1 MLEWPIR
8 YAWKAYVPQKGTEGS
23 NPSLSAFYRV
33 IMKSKASSVVLLF
46 IIWSLGSGWYYVCK
60 IKGQCPGAPELEI
73 VTKEGV
79 IFEYGD
85 SQPVLSSSFDSYKK
99 DLISKMDSNNLLE
112 IVGLYA
118 PSEVNSSSFDNLGV
132 ARAMAM
138 QNLFT
143 GVDQSRFTI
152 SSKQMQIENS
162 SKKID
167 AVEFNILTKNDI
179 VQETKFGAIVYL
191 HNDSISPKLN
201 AFLIYLAKE
210 NPNKSID
217 VVGHWD
223 NSETAAV
230 NFSKALDQA
239 NIIVS
244 LLAAEGLTK
253 QKLNPTSKGET
264 EPIADNATIEGRAKN
279 RRVEIVLN

>member
-1 MLEWPIR
+1 
-8 YAWKAYVPQKGTEGS
+8 
-23 NPSLSAFYRV
+23 
-33 IMKSKASSVVLLF
+33 MKSKVSSIVLLF

-73 VTKEGV
+73 VTNEGV
-79 IFEYGD
+79 TFEYGD
-85 SQPVLSSSFDSYKK
+85 SQPILSSNFDSYKN

-112 IVGLYA
+112 IVGLYD
-118 PSEVNSSSFDNLGV
+118 PSELNSSSFDNLGV
-132 ARAMAM
+132 ARAVAI
-138 QNLFT
+138 QNLFAE
-143 GVDQSRFTI
+143 VDQSRFTI
-152 SSKQMQIENS
+152 SSKQLQIENAGKS
-162 SKKID
+162 ID

-191 HNDSISPKLN
+191 LDNDSISPKLN

-210 NPNKSID
+210 NPNTSID

-244 LLAAEGLTK
+244 LLAAQGVTN
-253 QKLNPTSKGET
+253 QNLNPTSKGET

-279 RRVEIVLN
+279 KRVEIVLN

>member
-1 MLEWPIR
+1 
-8 YAWKAYVPQKGTEGS
+8 
-23 NPSLSAFYRV
+23 
-33 IMKSKASSVVLLF
+33 MKSKAASIVLLF

-79 IFEYGD
+79 TFEYGN
-85 SQPVLSSSFDSYKK
+85 SQPILSLNFDSYKN
-99 DLISKMDSNNLLE
+99 DLISKMGSNNLLE
-112 IVGLYA
+112 IIGLYDT
-118 PSEVNSSSFDNLGV
+118 SEVNSSSFDNLGV
-132 ARAMAM
+132 ARAMAI
-138 QNLFT
+138 QNLFAE
-143 GVDQSRFTI
+143 VDQSRFTI
-152 SSKQMQIENS
+152 SSKQLQIESAGRN
-162 SKKID
+162 ID
-167 AVEFNILTKNDI
+167 GVDFIILTKNDF
-179 VQETKFGAIVYL
+179 VEETEFGAIVYL
-191 HNDSISPKLN
+191 HNDSISLKLN

-230 NFSKALDQA
+230 NFSKALDQS

-244 LLAAEGLTK
+244 LLAAEGLK
-253 QKLNPTSKGET
+253 YQNLNPTSKGET
-264 EPIADNATIEGRAKN
+264 EPIADNTTIEGRAKN

>member
-1 MLEWPIR
+1 VLEWPIR

-23 NPSLSAFYRV
+23 NPSLSAFYIA
-33 IMKSKASSVVLLF
+33 IMKSKAASIGLLF

-60 IKGQCPGAPELEI
+60 IKGQCPGVAKLEM

-79 IFEYGD
+79 TFEYGD
-85 SQPVLSSSFDSYKK
+85 SQPILSSSFDSYKN

-112 IVGLYA
+112 IVGLYD

-132 ARAMAM
+132 ARAMAI
-138 QNLFT
+138 QNIFAE
-143 GVDQSRFTI
+143 VDQNRFTI
-152 SSKQMQIENS
+152 SSKQLQIENAGKS
-162 SKKID
+162 ID
-167 AVEFNILTKNDI
+167 AVEFNILMKNDI
-179 VQETKFGAIVYL
+179 VQETELGAIVYL

-210 NPNKSID
+210 SPNKSID

-223 NSETAAV
+223 NSETAAA
-230 NFSKALDQA
+230 NFSKALDQS

-244 LLAAEGLTK
+244 LLVAEGLK
-253 QKLNPTSKGET
+253 YQNLNPTSKGET

-279 RRVEIVLN
+279 RRVEILIN